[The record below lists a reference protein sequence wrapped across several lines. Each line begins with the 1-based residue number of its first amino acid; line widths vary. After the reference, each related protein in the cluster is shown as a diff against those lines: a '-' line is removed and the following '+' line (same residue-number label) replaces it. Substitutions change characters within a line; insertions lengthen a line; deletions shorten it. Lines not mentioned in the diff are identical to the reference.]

1 MMRIEPISMIKA
13 PLALTEAAKPP
24 AVANEGESF
33 QQFFTNALGEVN
45 KLQLNSQNL
54 SVKMAAGE
62 IQDLS
67 EVTIAAEKANVALQL
82 TMQIR
87 NKALDAYQE
96 VMRMTV

>member
-1 MMRIEPISMIKA
+1 MRIEPISLVKA
-13 PLALTEAAKPP
+13 PLALTEAAKPQS
-24 AVANEGESF
+24 AAIDGESF

-45 KLQLNSQNL
+45 KLQLNSQSL

-67 EVTIAAEKANVALQL
+67 EVTVAAEKANVALQL

>member
-1 MMRIEPISMIKA
+1 MRIEPISMIKA